1 MSHRLVVL
9 QGPSAAGKSTLQA
22 KLGLPRIVTWTS
34 RPPREGE
41 THGKEYYFG
50 SAEQLKAMYASG
62 ELLETTEYQGN
73 MYGTSMASVAAAIQ
87 DVTPHSVVLDAF
99 GARKVK
105 ERYGDKV
112 LLVGIYAEKDQCARR
127 LAERGLSALEQE
139 RRLASY
145 GEEVSL
151 LFGCD
156 LIIPNPDQRL
166 DQALYFIEAIGG
178 ALTEPWD

>member
-34 RPPREGE
+34 RSPREGE
-41 THGKEYYFG
+41 AHGREYYFG
-50 SAEQLKAMYASG
+50 SDDELKGMYASG
-62 ELLETTEYQGN
+62 QLLETTEYQGH
-73 MYGTSMASVAAAIQ
+73 MYGTSMASVASAIQ
-87 DVTPHSVVLDAF
+87 DVTPHSVVLDAS

-127 LAERGLSALEQE
+127 LAERGLPAEEQE

-145 GEEVSL
+145 EEEVKL

-166 DQALYFIEAIGG
+166 DQAVFFIEAIGG
-178 ALTEPWD
+178 SLTEPWD

>member
-41 THGKEYYFG
+41 THGREYYFG

-87 DVTPHSVVLDAF
+87 DVTPHSVVLDAS

-105 ERYGDKV
+105 ERYKDQV
-112 LLVGIYAEKDQCARR
+112 LLVGVYADKEQCARR
-127 LAERGLSALEQE
+127 LAERGLPQLEQE
-139 RRLASY
+139 RRLAGY
-145 GEEVSL
+145 DEEVQL

-156 LIIPNPDQRL
+156 LIIPNRDQQL
-166 DQALYFIEAIGG
+166 MQAVSFIESIGVS
-178 ALTEPWD
+178 LTEPWD